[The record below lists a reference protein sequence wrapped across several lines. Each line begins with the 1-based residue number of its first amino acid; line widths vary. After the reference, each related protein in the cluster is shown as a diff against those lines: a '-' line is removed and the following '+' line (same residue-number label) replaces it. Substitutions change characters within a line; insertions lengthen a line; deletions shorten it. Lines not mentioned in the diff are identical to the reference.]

1 MPTEWLPWSQ
11 AIEPVCVND
20 PGEPWGLGV
29 WDEGEHAADCPV
41 VADAR
46 NRVVDWSP
54 TLANCTCGG
63 ADNLMF
69 WLIDGQ
75 AAGHLSDEQA
85 QVMKSNVVVQ

>member
-1 MPTEWLPWSQ
+1 MPDAAPRLAVGWCHQCGTLQLREEMPTEWLPWSQ

-63 ADNLMF
+63 ADNE
-69 WLIDGQ
+69 
-75 AAGHLSDEQA
+75 S
-85 QVMKSNVVVQ
+85 